1 MEENLLSI
9 ELTVAEVNVILRS
22 LGKHP
27 FEEIAALI
35 QKIKQQGEVQLA
47 EMQQGQAEQPEW
59 TNTRLKIVYFSR
71 EFNIR
76 IPREGNQYA
85 CGLAK

>member
-1 MEENLLSI
+1 MENDQTLELNLSLSI
-9 ELTVAEVNVILRS
+9 AEINVILRS

-47 EMQQGQAEQPEW
+47 EMQQDQVERSE
-59 TNTRLKIVYFSR
+59 
-71 EFNIR
+71 
-76 IPREGNQYA
+76 
-85 CGLAK
+85 

>member
-1 MEENLLSI
+1 MEENVLTI
-9 ELTVAEVNVILRS
+9 ELSVAEINVILRS

-47 EMQQGQAEQPEW
+47 EMQQGQAEQP
-59 TNTRLKIVYFSR
+59 K
-71 EFNIR
+71 
-76 IPREGNQYA
+76 
-85 CGLAK
+85 

>member
-35 QKIKQQGEVQLA
+35 QKIKQQGEVQLV
-47 EMQQGQAEQPEW
+47 EMQQGQAEQPE
-59 TNTRLKIVYFSR
+59 
-71 EFNIR
+71 
-76 IPREGNQYA
+76 
-85 CGLAK
+85 